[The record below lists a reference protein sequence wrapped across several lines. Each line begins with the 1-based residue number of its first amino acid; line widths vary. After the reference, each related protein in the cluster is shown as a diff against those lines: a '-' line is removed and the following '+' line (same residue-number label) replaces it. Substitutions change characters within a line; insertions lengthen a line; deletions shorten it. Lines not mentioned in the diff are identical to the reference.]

1 MVQLLRARG
10 PMHPPL
16 GGSSTPS
23 ATATA
28 LQRRTTLPGSAAASH
43 AVAATARW
51 RPGHDLSID
60 PGRRLST
67 GARSSPL
74 TQDARGGGQA
84 SVGGLNVFMPM
95 GDAGRMRLNR
105 TTTGTSQLARIWS
118 SRATTASTMC
128 SQWSTMASDLRR
140 VRPAETLRN
149 HRELILNY
157 FHAKKQFSSGVVES
171 LNNKVKVTM
180 RKSYGFRTFWITEIA
195 LYHVLGKLLE
205 PELTHRLY

>member
-1 MVQLLRARG
+1 L
-10 PMHPPL
+10 
-16 GGSSTPS
+16 
-23 ATATA
+23 ATA
-28 LQRRTTLPGSAAASH
+28 
-43 AVAATARW
+43 
-51 RPGHDLSID
+51 
-60 PGRRLST
+60 
-67 GARSSPL
+67 ARSAPL